1 MKVLVKKV
9 GSDEKT
15 TFVSCRLP
23 AWERK
28 VETLTRCLSQRL
40 TRDGNSSTLGLVRPR
55 GSPRYVNDN
64 EICEWQ

>member
-40 TRDGNSSTLGLVRPR
+40 TRDRNSSTLGLVRPR
-55 GSPRYVNDN
+55 G
-64 EICEWQ
+64 